1 MDNKKISVITLVENV
16 CPLLEAVNRVL
27 TDTERAEVY
36 YLLSFSNEV
45 SQASLFR
52 GEVQGK

>member
-27 TDTERAEVY
+27 TDTERVEVY